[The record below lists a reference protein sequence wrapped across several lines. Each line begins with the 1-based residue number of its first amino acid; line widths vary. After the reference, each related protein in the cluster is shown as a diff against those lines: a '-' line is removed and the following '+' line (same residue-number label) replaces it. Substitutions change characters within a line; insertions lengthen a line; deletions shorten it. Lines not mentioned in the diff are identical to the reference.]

1 MYQKLMKI
9 HIGNEIK
16 QVAENKGIN
25 AIELGKMIN
34 RNRTNV
40 YDIFKRNA
48 VDTQL
53 LILISNALDFNF
65 FELFLADERKKKTN
79 AKFTFEIEMSEND
92 LESYSFPDSICSQCP
107 VKQNHVVIK
116 SNQIIKS

>member
-1 MYQKLMKI
+1 MKI

-25 AIELGKMIN
+25 ASELGKMIN

-65 FELFLADERKKKTN
+65 FELFLPDERKKKTN
-79 AKFTFEIEMSEND
+79 AKFTFEIEMSD
-92 LESYSFPDSICSQCP
+92 KDIESFSFPDSICSQCSI
-107 VKQNHVVIK
+107 KQNHVVIK